1 MKGNV
6 SSFTHKCTHVS
17 ITLSGTHS
25 HYMFILILVETSMK
39 AVRRSTKDDIAEKK
53 RKKRERILALRAEAE
68 KEVAIENPV
77 LVAKMQ
83 SNREKADQKKAANEE
98 RKKREKAAAD
108 EERKKREKAAA
119 DEEWK
124 KREQKLENKKQ
135 QLTEEEIARRIE
147 TAFSSSHAVGPN
159 DILPPHCIKW
169 PGNIHFQRIIE
180 PLKSVYQSKQSHEQS
195 AIVDLVM
202 SKLTNEGR
210 RFFTKVGKDIYH
222 KLDADAA
229 KERCIQALK
238 G

>member
-83 SNREKADQKKAANEE
+83 SNREKADQKKAAN
-98 RKKREKAAAD
+98 